1 MNNILYHII
10 VFNNNIKEKIIS
22 KFNNIIDMDI
32 INKNVERGDNIKNLK
47 KKLLGINIKKKKF
60 EYKKLEQK
68 IHNLWNTNFTNSIN
82 KIPQADLY
90 SIKKI

>member
-32 INKNVERGDNIKNLK
+32 INKNVEREYTDIKILIFLCNNV
-47 KKLLGINIKKKKF
+47 GN
-60 EYKKLEQK
+60 
-68 IHNLWNTNFTNSIN
+68 
-82 KIPQADLY
+82 
-90 SIKKI
+90 

>member
-32 INKNVERGDNIKNLK
+32 INKNVEREE
-47 KKLLGINIKKKKF
+47 NIKK
-60 EYKKLEQK
+60 
-68 IHNLWNTNFTNSIN
+68 
-82 KIPQADLY
+82 
-90 SIKKI
+90 